1 MFQPRRCRESAARRI
16 AWPTKLIDNDK
27 VNRTNTA
34 GNQTHQRLKIKSGLD
49 AYPMSVPKL
58 GVSIGKPKPKNDS
71 AVSIPIELAMV
82 KVKSVMINE
91 LIFGK
96 TPANMILKLDVPDV
110 FEAMTY
116 SLRASERTSDRISR
130 VVVIQ

>member
-1 MFQPRRCRESAARRI
+1 M
-16 AWPTKLIDNDK
+16 IDRDS
-27 VNRTNTA
+27 VNKTSTA
-34 GNQTHQRLKIKSGLD
+34 GNQTHQRSKIKSGFE
-49 AYPMSVPKL
+49 AKPIRVPRL

-71 AVSIPIELAMV
+71 AVSIPIELAIV

-110 FEAMTY
+110 FDAITY
-116 SLRASERTSDRISR
+116 SLRASERTSERISR